1 MKKMLLFLI
10 LPLFMCA
17 SMSLAQTLTVGTY
30 GVTPRDVE
38 KDSVAKYFDRAYNS
52 LQNVGNET
60 KVYLKASISTKF
72 ASPVW
77 SITSRPG
84 GSVATFGATKNLDTS
99 NQVISFIPDKVGT
112 YKITVTDGALSATV
126 TINSS
131 LFVGTQVGACYVCH
145 NGAFRPVGVPLYSK
159 WSQTG
164 HATMLE
170 RGLNG
175 TLSDHYGESC
185 ISCHTTG
192 YDKLANNNGFD
203 DYPFTFP
210 DTLMPG
216 MYDSMK
222 TAYPQAMALANIQCE
237 SCHGPGA
244 DHYGAITDSKMVK
257 SLDADN
263 CAWCHDEGTHHFIPE
278 SASFSRHS
286 NPTTL
291 ARGSSADCAP
301 CHSGSG
307 FVSWIKGGKAELTT
321 APAVAK
327 ISCGVCHDP
336 HDATNINQL
345 RTVTATFQNGVTV
358 TTGQK
363 GALCMN
369 CHQAR
374 RDAVEYT
381 NDYLNNLSSH
391 YGPHHGPQGDMLAG
405 TNGITFGWRTTSSP
419 HLAATKDACVDCHMA
434 ATNSESKVGGHT
446 LNMVDPVS
454 GVDNVAACAPCHGT
468 IGTEFSDKK
477 FYVNGNADLDGDGT
491 ANGLQVEMEGLL
503 HKLALLLPPK
513 GSTDVSINDSTVTL
527 LEAQAGYNYLFVEED
542 RSLGIHNPAYAY
554 SLIASSI
561 VKLDPTTD
569 IKLIDNS
576 LPQTFSIDQN
586 YPNPFNPTTTIKYTI
601 PKESNVKLE
610 IYDITGRLVNTVV
623 NQSQSAGTYSV
634 TWDGSNSSGQKVGSG
649 MYLYRINAG
658 SFIAVKKMILLK

>member
-1 MKKMLLFLI
+1 
-10 LPLFMCA
+10 
-17 SMSLAQTLTVGTY
+17 
-30 GVTPRDVE
+30 
-38 KDSVAKYFDRAYNS
+38 
-52 LQNVGNET
+52 
-60 KVYLKASISTKF
+60 
-72 ASPVW
+72 
-77 SITSRPG
+77 
-84 GSVATFGATKNLDTS
+84 
-99 NQVISFIPDKVGT
+99 
-112 YKITVTDGALSATV
+112 
-126 TINSS
+126 
-131 LFVGTQVGACYVCH
+131 VGTQTGACYICH
-145 NGAFRPVGVPLYSK
+145 NGTFVPVGVSLYSNWEK
-159 WSQTG
+159 TG

-175 TLSDHYGESC
+175 TASDHYGESC
-185 ISCHTTG
+185 IKCHTTG
-192 YDKLANNNGFD
+192 YDKLAANDGFD
-203 DYPFTFP
+203 DFPFTFP
-210 DTLMPG
+210 TVLQAG

-222 TAYPQAMALANIQCE
+222 TAYPKAMALANIQCE

-244 DHYGAITDSKMVK
+244 NHYGATTDEKMVK
-257 SLDADN
+257 SLDAKN

-307 FVSWIKGGKAELTT
+307 FVSWIKNGKAALTT
-321 APAVAK
+321 APAVAA
-327 ISCGVCHDP
+327 ISCAVCHDP
-336 HDATNINQL
+336 HDVTYVNQL
-345 RTVTATFQNGVTV
+345 RTVSATFQNGVTV

-374 RDAVEYT
+374 RDAVAYT

-405 TNGITFGWRTTSSP
+405 TNGITFGKSYTSSP
-419 HLAATKDACVDCHMA
+419 HMSATANACVDCHMA
-434 ATNSESKVGGHT
+434 ATTSVSKVGGHT
-446 LNMVDPVS
+446 LNMVDPDTKA
-454 GVDNVAACAPCHGT
+454 DNVAACAPCHGT
-468 IGTEFSDKK
+468 IGTKFSDKK
-477 FYVNGNADLDGDGT
+477 FYVNGNADLDANGT
-491 ANGLQVEMEGLL
+491 ADGLQIEIEGLL
-503 HKLALLLPPK
+503 HKLALLLPPLD
-513 GSTDVSINDSTVTL
+513 SSAVSVTDSSVTL
-527 LEAQAGYNYLFVEED
+527 VQAQAAYNYFMVEED

-554 SLIASSI
+554 SLLAIAI
-561 VKLDPTTD
+561 RTLDPSTG
-569 IKLIDNS
+569 IELIDNAI
-576 LPQTFSIDQN
+576 PQSYAIDQN

-623 NQSQSAGTYSV
+623 NQSQGAGTYSV